1 MELTHRTGGPN
12 VKRILWVIGFTLM
25 LTGRALTND
34 VDYAEDEESEKL
46 QNERLLV
53 KVTDSTSIN
62 IQNEDFITIYSVGLV
77 AGAVVGLIL
86 FSTFAVVAK
95 RRYGPNLEFWDDRHR
110 YGHGVRYKNRRHPG
124 VHRR

>member
-1 MELTHRTGGPN
+1 MDLTRRTGGPN
-12 VKRILWVIGFTLM
+12 VKILWVIGFILM
-25 LTGRALTND
+25 LTGRVLTND

-62 IQNEDFITIYSVGLV
+62 IQNEDFVAIYAVGLV

-95 RRYGPNLEFWDDRHR
+95 RRYGPNLELWDRHR
-110 YGHGVRYKNRRHPG
+110 YGHAAHYQNGRHRPG